1 MIQIFNPY
9 NGKHIGDLREYTKE
23 ELDSAL
29 RDAKAAQK
37 NWAKRSKHDRADILF
52 RWAELLRRHA
62 DELSALVM
70 NEVGKTLGDAKK
82 EVLRSA
88 EYIEFTNQEFLHQD
102 FEAMPG
108 DNYSKD
114 YRDKVAMVQR
124 RPLGLV
130 LAVSPF
136 NYPVNLSISKISPA
150 LVTGNAVIFKPAT
163 QGALSGMRIAELLY
177 EAGLDLRIMP
187 VITGKGSEIGDFLTT
202 HPLIDMISF
211 TGSTSVGN
219 HIADLVGGVPLVLE
233 MGGKDAALV
242 LDQAKMEVAADEII
256 KGGFG
261 YSSQRCTAIKRV
273 IVLEELYDELC
284 ARLTEG
290 TKSLSVGSP
299 EDDCVIVPL
308 ISKKSA
314 DYVEELILDAKNKGA
329 VVLCGGGRTENLV
342 QPTILT
348 GVTKDMR
355 IYYEEPFGPVFP
367 IMAVKNIREAI
378 DMANDSPYGLQC
390 SIFMEDID
398 MALAIANEIDVG
410 SAQINGRTERG
421 PDNLPFLGVKNS
433 GFGVQGVRSSIESM
447 TRIKVNVLNLT
458 AQID

>member
-1 MIQIFNPY
+1 MIQIHNPY
-9 NGKHIGDLREYTKE
+9 NGKFLGELREYTKA

-29 RDAKAAQK
+29 QSAKAAQK
-37 NWAKRSKHDRADILF
+37 DWAATSKHDRADILS
-52 RWAELLRRHA
+52 RWAELLREHA
-62 DELSALVM
+62 DELAELVM
-70 NEVGKTLGDAKK
+70 NEVGKTRSDAKK

-102 FEAMPG
+102 YEAMPG
-108 DNYSKD
+108 DNYSRD
-114 YRDKVAMVQR
+114 YQGKVAMVQR

-130 LAVSPF
+130 LAISPF

-163 QGALSGMRIAELLY
+163 QGALSGTRIAELLY
-177 EAGLDLRIMP
+177 EAGLDRRIMP
-187 VITGKGSEIGDFLTT
+187 VITGKGSEIGDYLTA
-202 HPLIDMISF
+202 HSLIDMISF
-211 TGSTSVGN
+211 TGSTGVGN
-219 HIADLVGGVPLVLE
+219 HIADIVGGVPLVLE

-242 LDQAKMEVAADEII
+242 LDAAKLEVAADEII

-284 ARLTEG
+284 NRLIG
-290 TKSLSVGSP
+290 GAKSLSVGSP
-299 EDDCVIVPL
+299 EDECVIVPL

-314 DYVEELILDAKNKGA
+314 DYVEELINDAKEKGA
-329 VVLCGGGRTENLV
+329 TVLCGGGRKENLV
-342 QPTILT
+342 EPTILT
-348 GVTKDMR
+348 DVTKDMR

-367 IMAVKNIREAI
+367 IMAVQDIRQAI
-378 DMANDSPYGLQC
+378 SMANDSPYGLQC

-398 MALAIANEIDVG
+398 KALAIANEIDVG

-447 TRIKVNVLNLT
+447 TRVKVNVLNLS
-458 AQID
+458 AKID